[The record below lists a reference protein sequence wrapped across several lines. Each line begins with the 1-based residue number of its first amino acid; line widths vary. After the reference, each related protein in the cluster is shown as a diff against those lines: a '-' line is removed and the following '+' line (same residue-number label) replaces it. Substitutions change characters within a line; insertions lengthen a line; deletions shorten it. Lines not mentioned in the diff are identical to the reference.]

1 MLSVL
6 AERSAMDNI
15 LQSWLCLPLLSSRNQ
30 YRSHSDSGDN
40 PNCAHCSQESH
51 SKAVS
56 PPQARH
62 SNNLYNTIKAANE
75 DNGMAHQKLENKV
88 EMQ

>member
-1 MLSVL
+1 M
-6 AERSAMDNI
+6 
-15 LQSWLCLPLLSSRNQ
+15 
-30 YRSHSDSGDN
+30 
-40 PNCAHCSQESH
+40 
-51 SKAVS
+51 AVS

-62 SNNLYNTIKAANE
+62 NNNLYNNIKATNE

>member
-1 MLSVL
+1 MVS
-6 AERSAMDNI
+6 
-15 LQSWLCLPLLSSRNQ
+15 LPLLSSRNQ
-30 YRSHSDSGDN
+30 KRSHSGSGDN
-40 PNCAHCSQESH
+40 NPDCIHNSQENH
-51 SKAVS
+51 SMAVS

-62 SNNLYNTIKAANE
+62 NNNLYNNIKATNE